1 MKTKKRGKSSMRQT
15 KKNIRHSLPEEHIIN
30 GYHIF
35 LYPYPNKTTY
45 VEMVTN
51 NGFISET
58 KQTSGINHLL
68 EHVLTNAWKKCKD
81 NKCSPYWTSR
91 GVEYN
96 ASTSDT
102 LLRYYTF
109 GVKKYTKEMLDYI
122 INITVRPK
130 ITWNMIENEHS
141 AVENE
146 LLREANK
153 RDAPLNDTFHKHFYV
168 LDGLRYAFDWKQ
180 QIDNLKTIKKETILK
195 IFNEYYHQNNTVF
208 MVSGDFNKQQ
218 VLKAFTKY
226 LKTIKPA
233 ASGGNVFTT
242 KTCYAWKKN
251 IIYVS
256 DPSNKTTQLLFGFPT
271 TIHMQHKLYNALD
284 VGTQVIK
291 NLLFEK
297 LRTQL
302 KLVYEISVK
311 AIVNT
316 CGAYI
321 NIEIFVNTSSA
332 LKVIKEMI
340 KLLSKYKKQLVP
352 INHFHSVKTN
362 SKLISRNLSITP
374 YTLAQHFLDQYATQI
389 QEPKKTIK
397 TFVDTIAIINA
408 VTRSELKEL
417 YNECFNSEY
426 LFLAYQSNKKLP
438 ITFKTLT
445 IN

>member
-1 MKTKKRGKSSMRQT
+1 MKTKKRGKPSMRQT

-146 LLREANK
+146 LLREANR
-153 RDAPLNDTFHKHFYV
+153 RDAPLYDRFHKDFFA

-180 QIDNLKTIKKETILK
+180 QIDNLKTLKKDVIVKT
-195 IFNEYYHQNNTVF
+195 FNEYYHQNNTVF

-218 VLKAFTKY
+218 VLNAFSKY
-226 LKTIKPA
+226 LKGIKPA
-233 ASGGNVFTT
+233 VCGVNSFTT

-271 TIHMQHKLYNALD
+271 NIHMQHKLYNALD

-302 KLVYEISVK
+302 KLVYGISVN
-311 AIVNT
+311 AIINS

-332 LKVIKEMI
+332 VKVVKEMI
-340 KLLSKYKKQLVP
+340 KILSKYKKELVP
-352 INHFHSVKTN
+352 KSHFDSVKTKA
-362 SKLISRNLSITP
+362 KLVSRNLSITP
-374 YTLAQHFLDQYATQI
+374 QTLAELYLDQYATQI
-389 QEPKKTIK
+389 QKPEKILN
-397 TFVDTIAIINA
+397 TFADVLAKINA
-408 VTRSELKEL
+408 LDRSELKDL
-417 YNECFNSEY
+417 YNECFKDEHI
-426 LFLAYQSNKKLP
+426 FLVYQSNKKLP

>member
-1 MKTKKRGKSSMRQT
+1 MKTKKRGKPSMRQT
-15 KKNIRHSLPEEHIIN
+15 KKNIKHSVPEEHIIN

-35 LYPYPNKTTY
+35 LYPYPNKSTY

-68 EHVLTNAWKKCKD
+68 EHVLTNAWNKCKD
-81 NKCSPYWTSR
+81 NKCSPYWTTR

-122 INITVRPK
+122 VNITVRPK
-130 ITWNMIENEHS
+130 ITWTMIENEHT

-153 RDAPLNDTFHKHFYV
+153 RDAPLYDTFHKHFFV
-168 LDGLRYAFDWKQ
+168 LDGLRYAYDWKQ
-180 QIDNLKTIKKETILK
+180 QIDNLKTIKKDTILNT
-195 IFNEYYHQNNTVF
+195 FHEYYHQNNTVF
-208 MVSGDFNKQQ
+208 MVSGDFNKQH
-218 VLKAFTKY
+218 VLDTFSKY

-233 ASGGNVFTT
+233 KCGGNSFTS
-242 KTCYAWKKN
+242 KTCYAWKKD
-251 IIYVS
+251 IIYVA

-271 TIHMQHKLYNALD
+271 NIHMLHELYDSLD
-284 VGTQVIK
+284 IGTQIIK
-291 NLLFEK
+291 NLLFER

-302 KLVYEISVK
+302 KLVYGISVN
-311 AIVNT
+311 AIVNS

-321 NIEIFVNTSSA
+321 NIEVFVNTSSA
-332 LKVIKEMI
+332 LKVVKEMI
-340 KLLSKYKKQLVP
+340 KLLKKYKKQLVP
-352 INHFHSVKTN
+352 TNHFHSVKTKA
-362 SKLISRNLSITP
+362 KLISRNLSITP
-374 YTLAQHFLDQYATQI
+374 QTLAQQFLDQYATQI
-389 QEPKKTIK
+389 QEPKKNIN
-397 TFVDTIAIINA
+397 TFADTLAKINA
-408 VTRSELKEL
+408 VTRSEIKEL
-417 YNECFNSEY
+417 YNECFNSDY

-438 ITFKTLT
+438 ITSKLLT